1 MNLAFADGDEREH
14 NDPLLDESGKGA
26 IQVLL
31 LEDNEIDAVIFSK
44 AASRCERTLNV
55 ERASSIAEFKERLS
69 SVSPH
74 LICADHVLP
83 DGLALEA
90 IAFTREVL
98 PDTPFIV
105 ITGAGE
111 EEVAAEYLRAGAAD
125 YLSKRR
131 LDLFPKALEEVI
143 ERYRN
148 RTLREIAESK
158 ALQLNDELQALIR
171 HVEEERDEEKR
182 SLSRDIHDQL
192 GQELTALKLGL
203 FFINGKLNGFS
214 PSPELEALQEKIN
227 DLIELNTQTI
237 KSVRNLAHSL
247 RPVVLDQVGLT
258 AGLESLVRDFNKR
271 NQGFCGL
278 HCSDL
283 PDLSNNMRTDIFRIV
298 QETLTN
304 IARHAE
310 ASISYIQL
318 GPLKDG
324 LQLEVVDN
332 GKGMDLSNEIS
343 RPEQGL
349 GLVGMR
355 ERARNHNGR
364 INIDSAPGRGTTISI
379 FFPEVPTS

>member
-1 MNLAFADGDEREH
+1 MNLAFSGEDEREQ
-14 NDPLLDESGKGA
+14 NDPLLDASGKDT

-44 AASRCERTLNV
+44 AASRCERNLTV
-55 ERASSIAEFKERLS
+55 ARAASIAEFKEQLS
-69 SVSPH
+69 TVSPH

-83 DGLALEA
+83 DGLALDA

-143 ERYRN
+143 DRYRN

-158 ALQLNDELQALIR
+158 ALRLNDELQALIR

-332 GKGMDLSNEIS
+332 GKGMDLTNEIS

-379 FFPEVPTS
+379 FFPEVSTS